1 MTLRRRLYFA
11 AGVLVA
17 IVSLLGVLL
26 LRSVETTGVD
36 QIDQQLRTAL
46 PVVISLDH
54 PSRPPGLP
62 PPSPSRLP
70 DNNSRISAFYVA
82 TISKSHRTVLFTPL
96 NGGGASPRVPSVAT
110 AVGSKVVK
118 ISTVGSLS
126 GSGRWRAV
134 LISSPSEH
142 RELIVAASLAQVD
155 ATANRLRLAVI
166 VAGLVVLAVVI
177 AAAVW
182 VVRLGLRP
190 IADVTEAADAIAA
203 GDRTRRVAGPEG
215 GTEAAHLA
223 RAFNL
228 MLDEQQSL
236 ESRLRQFVADASHEL
251 RTPVSVILGVT
262 DLWRQGELRSGEARD
277 DAMRRIGQSGA
288 QMAGLVEDLLLLAR
302 LDEGR
307 SLSSGPVD
315 LSRLIDA
322 VVEDASATHPLR
334 TVCVDAPG
342 PIIVEGEEASLR
354 QVIVNLVTNSLTYTP
369 STASITVHAA
379 SMGDKIVLEVADTGP
394 GMSPHDV
401 SKAFD
406 RFWRAEA
413 SRTRP
418 GSGLGLSIVAGIVA
432 AHGGE
437 VTLASDIN
445 RGTQVRVVLPSTQGT

>member
-1 MTLRRRLYFA
+1 
-11 AGVLVA
+11 
-17 IVSLLGVLL
+17 VLL
-26 LRSVETTGVD
+26 VRSVETTAVE

-54 PSRPPGLP
+54 PSG
-62 PPSPSRLP
+62 PPSPPPLSRP
-70 DNNSRISAFYVA
+70 HAPQNNSRISAFYVA
-82 TISKSHRTVLFTPL
+82 TISKGQRSVLFNPL
-96 NGGGASPRVPSVAT
+96 NGGGASPRIPDVT
-110 AVGSKVVK
+110 TMVGAKVLK

-142 RELIVAASLAQVD
+142 RDLLVAASLAQLD
-155 ATANRLRLAVI
+155 ATANRLRLTVI
-166 VAGLVVLAVVI
+166 AAGLVVLAVLI
-177 AAAVW
+177 AAGVW

-190 IADVTEAADAIAA
+190 IADVTEAAAAIAA
-203 GDRTRRVAGPEG
+203 GDRTRRVAGPGG

-277 DAMRRIGQSGA
+277 DAMRRIGRSGS
-288 QMAGLVEDLLLLAR
+288 QMGGLVEDLLLLAH

-307 SLSSGPVD
+307 PLSSGPVD
-315 LSRLIDA
+315 LSKLID
-322 VVEDASATHPLR
+322 VVVSDASATHPLR
-334 TVCVDAPG
+334 TVCVDVPG
-342 PIIVEGEEASLR
+342 PVMVQGDESSLR
-354 QVIVNLVTNSLTYTP
+354 QVIANLVTNSLTYTP
-369 STASITVHAA
+369 PTATITVRAA
-379 SMGDKIVLEVADTGP
+379 SLGDKVVLEVVDAGP
-394 GMSPHDV
+394 GMSPQDAK
-401 SKAFD
+401 KAFD

-432 AHGGE
+432 AHGGD
-437 VTLASDIN
+437 VTLASDAV
-445 RGTQVRVVLPSTQGT
+445 RGTEVRVVLPSTQGT